1 MKQIRLGAFETN
13 SSSTHCLTL
22 MTAEEFERWQRGES
36 WYDALNKEVYPID
49 DFDAD
54 DDDAVSFE
62 RANINYDLDYAEV
75 VVNDTNYVVVSFTID
90 NH

>member
-1 MKQIRLGAFETN
+1 MKQARFGAFETN

-22 MTAEEFERWQRGES
+22 MTAEEFECWREGKV
-36 WYDALNKEVYPID
+36 WYDVLSKQMSDN
-49 DFDAD
+49 DFNAY

-62 RANINYDLDYAEV
+62 KANLNCDLDYAEV
-75 VVNDTNYVVVSFTID
+75 VVNDTDYVVVSFTID